1 MLTNLQ
7 GIHPDALTDLIK
19 QDFPAYRA
27 KQLLKWLYTFMETDT
42 TLMSDLPAPFKTWIN
57 ETFRLEFPKVD
68 AVLVSRDK
76 TRKYRLQLPD
86 NSSIEC
92 VLIPENK
99 KRTLCI
105 SSQVGCGRGC
115 TFCATATMGIK
126 RNLDVHEIVQQILL
140 VSKDELPERL
150 TNIVLMG
157 MGEPM
162 DNLDNVLEAVRLIQH
177 PATLAFSPR
186 RTTLSTC
193 GVVPG
198 IAKLADSGVKLKLAV
213 SLNSAI
219 DKIRNEIM
227 PVNKR
232 FPLNDLKRAL
242 QYFNAHNPFRI
253 TLEYIMIPGLNM
265 DMANIRALRRFA
277 GDLSCKINFIPFN
290 PVPGLPF
297 AAPDKN
303 SIDKFIAMA
312 QCIPQA
318 VTLRKSRGGDV
329 MGACGQL
336 ALAQTSKNKE

>member
-1 MLTNLQ
+1 MLNHIH
-7 GIHPDALTDLIK
+7 GIYPDTLTELVLK
-19 QDFPAYRA
+19 DFPAYRA

-42 TLMSDLPAPFKTWIN
+42 ARMSDLPAPFKAWIT
-57 ETFRLEFPKVD
+57 ETFKLEFPKVD
-68 AVLVSRDK
+68 TVLVSRDK
-76 TRKYRLQLPD
+76 TRKYRLQLQD
-86 NSSIEC
+86 KAGIEC

-126 RNLDVHEIVQQILL
+126 RNLEPHEIVQQILL
-140 VSKDELPERL
+140 VAKDELPDRL

-157 MGEPM
+157 MGEPL
-162 DNLDNVLEAVRLIQH
+162 DNLDRVLEAIRLIQH

-198 IAKLADSGVKLKLAV
+198 IIKLADSGIKLKLAV

-219 DKIRNEIM
+219 DKLRDEIM

-232 FPLNDLKRAL
+232 HPLNDLKRAL

-253 TLEYIMIPGLNM
+253 TFEYIMIPGFNM
-265 DMANIRALRRFA
+265 DMANIRALRRFT

-297 AAPDKN
+297 TAPDKN

-312 QCIPQA
+312 QSIPQA

-336 ALAQTSKNKE
+336 ALATNIQNKE